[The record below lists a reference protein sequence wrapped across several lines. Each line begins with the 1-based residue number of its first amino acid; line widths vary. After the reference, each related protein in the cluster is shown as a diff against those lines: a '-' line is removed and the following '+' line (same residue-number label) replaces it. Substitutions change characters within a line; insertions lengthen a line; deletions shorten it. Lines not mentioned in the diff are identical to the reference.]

1 MKLDA
6 LLSLFKFREKR
17 KEKAKVAKP
26 SFVKPE
32 YEYEVVESYW
42 VLKPFA
48 KVDIGYV
55 AEEGS
60 LFYFVI
66 EEQLDPYERR
76 VYEKLIDFLGKEL
89 EPPEDPDVDP
99 IKYVTDEARRILD
112 RYRRSFRVRD
122 EHSKEKILYY
132 VARDLAG
139 YGPIHV
145 MMLDPNIEDISCNGV
160 GRPIYVWHRRYESLP
175 TNVVFTD
182 ERELDDFIIKL
193 AHMAGK
199 HVSSAHPIIDAT
211 LPGKHRLAATFMR
224 EVSTSGSTFCIRKFR
239 EKPFSIIELIDLG
252 TLNEIIAA
260 YLWILVENKMSL
272 MIIGGTG
279 SGKTTTLNAILSMI
293 RPEMKI
299 VTVEETAEINL
310 IHDNWVQFIARESFK
325 FGATSE
331 TASITLFDLVKTSL
345 RYRPDYLIVG
355 EIRGEEAYVLFQAIA
370 TGHGGICTMHADS
383 LEYAI
388 KRLTSKPMN
397 IAPIYIP
404 LMNACL
410 LVERVKLPFRPKGPK
425 FGRRIRN
432 IWEIEDYGRY
442 RVIASWDPVKDT
454 FNVNLSNSILLDRIA
469 TRLGISKKD
478 VIDEIRRRSLFLREL
493 KSAGVMEFEEV
504 TKAIREYYISVA
516 ENLGGGRK

>member
-6 LLSLFKFREKR
+6 LLGLFRSKKR
-17 KEKAKVAKP
+17 PKEEAKVAEPTPAARKP
-26 SFVKPE
+26 
-32 YEYEVVESYW
+32 EYEVVESYY
-42 VLKPFA
+42 VVKPFA

-60 LFYFVI
+60 LYYFIV
-66 EEQLDPYERR
+66 EVPLDPNEERI
-76 VYEKLIDFLGKEL
+76 YKKLVEFLGKEL

-99 IKYVTDEARRILD
+99 IKYVTDEARKILD

-122 EHSKEKILYY
+122 EASREKILYY

-139 YGPIHV
+139 FGPIHV
-145 MMLDPNIEDISCNGV
+145 MMLDPNIEDISCNGID
-160 GRPIYVWHRRYESLP
+160 RPIYVWHRKYESLP
-175 TNVVFTD
+175 TNVVFND
-182 ERELDDFIIKL
+182 ERELDDFIVKL

-199 HVSSAHPIIDAT
+199 HISSAHPILDAT
-211 LPGKHRLAATFMR
+211 LPGGHRLAATFMR

-239 EKPFSIIELIDLG
+239 AKPFSIIELIDLG
-252 TLNEIIAA
+252 TLNELIAA
-260 YLWILVENKMSL
+260 YLWLLVENKMSL

-325 FGATSE
+325 FGLSSE
-331 TASITLFDLVKTSL
+331 ISSITLFDLVKTSL

-355 EIRGEEAYVLFQAIA
+355 EIRGEEAYVLFQAIS

-410 LVERVKLPFRPKGPK
+410 LVERVRLPYRPKGPK
-425 FGRRIRN
+425 FGRRVRFV
-432 IWEIEDYGRY
+432 WEIEDYGKY
-442 RVIASWDPVKDT
+442 RLIASWDPAKDK
-454 FNVNLSNSILLDRIA
+454 FKVDLQNSIMLDKIA
-469 TRLGISKKD
+469 SRLGVSR
-478 VIDEIRRRSLFLREL
+478 DEILEEVRRRSLFLREL
-493 KSAGVMEFEEV
+493 RTAGVMDFEEV
-504 TKAIREYYISVA
+504 TRAIREYYVSIA
-516 ENLGGGRK
+516 ENMKVRG